1 VVCAT
6 VLCSEKDFI
15 RQVDKVPKLEHELR
29 KHNWRKVHVG
39 GRKPAD
45 EGFKGV
51 DWAQGIVDKEHDLKI
66 SFIVTTSEPPELI
79 IRWMMYHKAIGVSYF
94 YIFTEGLA
102 GTPESRARLQQE
114 PGVKIVNRDEELTE
128 KQSHS
133 RAWKETWLAAF
144 FNKPCNHEL
153 FVKQSLNMESK
164 FDVLEGCH
172 WSCSVLLAC
181 VISIS
186 CST

>member
-1 VVCAT
+1 MIVS
-6 VLCSEKDFI
+6 CSEKDFM
-15 RQVDKVPKLEHELR
+15 RHVDKVPKLEHELR
-29 KHNWRKVHVG
+29 KHNWRKMYAG

-51 DWAQGIVDKEHDLKI
+51 DWAQGILDKEHALKI

-102 GTPESRARLQQE
+102 GTPESRAQLEKE

-133 RAWKETWLAAF
+133 RAWKENWLAAF

-164 FDVLEGCH
+164 FVVLQVWIMC
-172 WSCSVLLAC
+172 CC
-181 VISIS
+181 VIFA
-186 CST
+186 